1 MTTTVDDVC
10 DKQRQQ
16 FVLQAPAIP
25 STTTSST
32 TTSTGISNG
41 IQSGTT
47 TNDTLGVALVNNT
60 SSSTVYA
67 YVTGLASDNN
77 SAVFLLERYALLV
90 YLLQHARCSQY

>member
-1 MTTTVDDVC
+1 MTTTIDDVC
-10 DKQRQQ
+10 DQQRQQ

-32 TTSTGISNG
+32 TTSTGTTNG

-47 TNDTLGVALVNNT
+47 TNDTLNVALVNNT

-77 SAVFLLERYALLV
+77 SAVFLLERYVALQE
-90 YLLQHARCSQY
+90 LLIGQMLLI